1 MNKQRR
7 QAIRTLIKMLRAP
20 NPDRETILDELRDLL
35 YEEEDVRDNY
45 PESLQESDAYNIM
58 EESCDYLEEAIDELE
73 SMEEEDDDFESVVDI
88 LSSIDGV

>member
-20 NPDRETILDELRDLL
+20 NPDREAILEELRDLL

-45 PESLQESDAYNIM
+45 PESLQDTDAYNTM
-58 EESCDYLEEAIDELE
+58 DESCDYLEEAIDELE
-73 SMEEEDDDFESVVDI
+73 AMEEDDEDYDGVVDI
-88 LSSIDGV
+88 LASIDGV